1 MEARPQGGTVRRRTA
16 AVVLAVLALAGCSG
30 SVQTEKERTIED
42 HERGYRF
49 VLPPGWRMIGYE
61 ARSHSGS
68 LLTIDVHSLVGA
80 DSEFVAG
87 LPLSI
92 VPQLEAWTLYY
103 FTSVDRPATSETTI
117 GGASALEVVFQIR
130 IRPQDPPS
138 LAEYWVVRNGYL
150 LYVLRATYPAG
161 LAGTEGPAVRGLLAS
176 WTFITATAPG
186 AKPIPLA
193 EPPPTK

>member
-1 MEARPQGGTVRRRTA
+1 MRRRTA

-49 VLPPGWRMIGYE
+49 VLPPGWRLIGYE

-80 DSEFVAG
+80 DSQFVAG
-87 LPLSI
+87 LPESV

-103 FTSVDRPATSETTI
+103 FNSVDKPVSRQTTV
-117 GGASALEVVFQIR
+117 GGSPALEVVYTTR

-138 LAEYWVVRNGYL
+138 RAEYWVVRNGSL
-150 LYVLRATYPAG
+150 LYILRATYPAG
-161 LAGTEGPAVRGLLAS
+161 RAEAEGPAVRDLLAS
-176 WTFITATAPG
+176 WVFLEATAPG
-186 AKPIPLA
+186 AKPIGA
-193 EPPPTK
+193 APPPRS

>member
-1 MEARPQGGTVRRRTA
+1 MRRRTA

-87 LPLSI
+87 LPQSI

-103 FTSVDRPATSETTI
+103 FTSVERPTTSETTI
-117 GGASALEVVFQIR
+117 GGAPALQVVFQNR

-138 LAEYWVVRNGYL
+138 IAEYWVVRNGYL
-150 LYVLRATYPAG
+150 LYVLRATYPPG
-161 LAGTEGPAVRGLLAS
+161 LADAEGPAVRQVLSS

-193 EPPPTK
+193 EPPPRS